1 MLPVRI
7 AAVVLLVLVA
17 ALLPACKAQDRAIG
31 LRYFPPQAK
40 FNAKDTP
47 VLVLMTK
54 EAHGL
59 PSSAT
64 NLRII
69 GEFTHQSGK
78 KQADVLSAF
87 PINEWARGAIAGELR
102 AAGVNASESDAARPD
117 MASIESTIT
126 EMGSSTKN
134 HWSSSEI
141 TAHVAIA
148 FRVVSAKG
156 VTEFTS
162 AGDGSARS
170 AQGVLMNVR
179 DAYENA
185 LRAAL
190 KDAVPRIVAGLKN

>member
-1 MLPVRI
+1 MTLSRIGMLMVI
-7 AAVVLLVLVA
+7 ALA
-17 ALLPACKAQDRAIG
+17 ALWLPGCKAQDRAIG
-31 LRYFPPQAK
+31 LRYIPAQAR
-40 FNAKDTP
+40 FNQKDKP
-47 VLVLMTK
+47 VMVLMTK

-59 PSSAT
+59 PSSRT

-102 AAGVNASESDAARPD
+102 AAGINASEADAPRAD
-117 MASIESTIT
+117 LASVESTIT
-126 EMGSSTKN
+126 EMGSNTKN

-141 TAHVAIA
+141 TARVVIA

-162 AGDGSARS
+162 SGDGSARS
-170 AQGVLMNVR
+170 AQGVLLNVR

-185 LRAAL
+185 LRNCL
-190 KDAVPRIVAGLKN
+190 KDAVPRIASALKN

>member
-1 MLPVRI
+1 MLARLLPIV
-7 AAVVLLVLVA
+7 ALVLAV
-17 ALLPACKAQDRAIG
+17 LIFPGCKAQDRAIG
-31 LRYFPPQAK
+31 LRYIPAQAK
-40 FNAKDTP
+40 FNQKDKP
-47 VLVLMTK
+47 VFVLMTK

-87 PINEWARGAIAGELR
+87 PINEWARGAIAGEMR
-102 AAGVNASESDAARPD
+102 AAGINASEADAAKPD
-117 MASIESTIT
+117 AASVESTIT
-126 EMGSSTKN
+126 EMSSNTKN

-141 TAHVAIA
+141 SARIAIA

-170 AQGVLMNVR
+170 AQGVLLNVR
-179 DAYENA
+179 DAYEAA
-185 LRAAL
+185 LRNAL
-190 KDAVPRIVAGLKN
+190 KDAIPRIVSGVKN